1 MIFWTKFAQEEY
13 FQSEIEKS
21 HVLASMVVTKLFRMR
36 VTDTTVF
43 LMSLLLLVAETNYRG
58 IYFLPFFFK
67 SSLSHSLCPACVTS
81 NFQFFPPF
89 ATNLTSFTQIFHC
102 LKSSLMVANQ
112 HLFGQPQLLFSSTF
126 KSKICQVYSSLQFTC
141 PNQRSLLHLNT
152 EFRLSSFNPPTHIL
166 ELC

>member
-1 MIFWTKFAQEEY
+1 MCLHPWLSLNFWAWG
-13 FQSEIEKS
+13 S
-21 HVLASMVVTKLFRMR
+21 
-36 VTDTTVF
+36 TDTTVF

-58 IYFLPFFFK
+58 IYFFPFFFK
-67 SSLSHSLCPACVTS
+67 NLLSQKRQEITSKDFKSQSHSLCPACVTS
-81 NFQFFPPF
+81 NFQFFSPF

-112 HLFGQPQLLFSSTF
+112 HLFGQPQLLFPSTF
-126 KSKICQVYSSLQFTC
+126 KSKICRVYSSLQFTC